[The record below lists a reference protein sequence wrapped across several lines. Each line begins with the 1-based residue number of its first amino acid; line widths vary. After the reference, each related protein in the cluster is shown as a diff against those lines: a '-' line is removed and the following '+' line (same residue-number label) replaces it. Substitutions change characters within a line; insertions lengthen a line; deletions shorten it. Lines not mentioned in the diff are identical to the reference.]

1 MKKDTH
7 PKYHKI
13 VVKRPDG
20 STFET
25 RSTWGKE
32 GDTLHLDVDPATHP
46 AWNKGMQTVASGG
59 AVDRFKSRFGGL
71 GNKQGAAA
79 KKEDDKKSA

>member
-13 VVKRPDG
+13 TVKRPDG

-25 RSTWGKE
+25 RSTYGKE
-32 GDTLHLDVDPATHP
+32 GDTLHLDVDPSTHP
-46 AWNKGMQTVASGG
+46 AWNKGMQTVAQGG
-59 AVDRFKSRFGGL
+59 AVDKFKSRYGSL
-71 GNKQGAAA
+71 S
-79 KKEDDKKSA
+79 KKKTDEKKSA